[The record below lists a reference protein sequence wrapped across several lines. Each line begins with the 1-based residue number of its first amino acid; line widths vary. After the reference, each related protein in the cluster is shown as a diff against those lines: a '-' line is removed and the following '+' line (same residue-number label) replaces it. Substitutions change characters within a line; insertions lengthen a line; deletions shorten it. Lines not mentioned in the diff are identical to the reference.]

1 MNIQELKTL
10 LQNKLRNLNDKKN
23 AAFANGDIVLYESYI
38 KEIEDVEE
46 IIKKIQE

>member
-23 AAFANGDIVLYESYI
+23 AAFTNGDINLYDIYST
-38 KEIEDVEE
+38 EIEETQAILNKLDS
-46 IIKKIQE
+46 